1 MLQCLIDAPAEALRN
16 SEWAPVMEFADF
28 PWVPV
33 VDGDFLTEQPT
44 ASLKRGNFKVA
55 ELLIGSN
62 LEEAIYFIVYQLG
75 VSSEKIFIFARI
87 FLKMISCCYQAMI

>member
-1 MLQCLIDAPAEALRN
+1 MDAPAEALRN
-16 SEWAPVMEFADF
+16 SEWSPVMEFADF

-33 VDGDFLTEQPT
+33 VDGDFLIELPT
-44 ASLKRGNFKVA
+44 TSLKRGNFKVA

-75 VSSEKIFIFARI
+75 VSSAEIIFASKKIINYSRQKQSI
-87 FLKMISCCYQAMI
+87 NEMIQK

>member
-1 MLQCLIDAPAEALRN
+1 MIQVLRCLLDAPAEAIRN

-33 VDGDFLTEQPT
+33 VDGDFLIEQPT
-44 ASLKRGNFKVA
+44 TSLKRGNFKVA

-62 LEEAIYFIVYQLG
+62 MEEAIYFIVYQLG
-75 VSSEKIFIFARI
+75 VSLTNIRI
-87 FLKMISCCYQAMI
+87 C